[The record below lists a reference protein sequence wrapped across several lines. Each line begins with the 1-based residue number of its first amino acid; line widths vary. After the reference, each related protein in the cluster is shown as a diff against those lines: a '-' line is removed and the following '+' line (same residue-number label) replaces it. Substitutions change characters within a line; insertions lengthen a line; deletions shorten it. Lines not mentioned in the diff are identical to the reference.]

1 MGGNYDMIIDIYTDK
16 RKQCYNKNIEYHN
29 SYGPDEINS
38 KGYKSYCRY
47 GFYHNVHSYAV
58 FHPED
63 DITKY
68 YLDGD
73 ELTKKEWEQRRHEY

>member
-1 MGGNYDMIIDIYTDK
+1 MIIKIFNNKVK
-16 RKQCYNKNIEYHN
+16 RCYSENNDFHN
-29 SYGPDEINS
+29 SYGADETNS

-47 GFYHNVHSYAV
+47 GFYHNVHGYAV
-58 FHPED
+58 FRPED